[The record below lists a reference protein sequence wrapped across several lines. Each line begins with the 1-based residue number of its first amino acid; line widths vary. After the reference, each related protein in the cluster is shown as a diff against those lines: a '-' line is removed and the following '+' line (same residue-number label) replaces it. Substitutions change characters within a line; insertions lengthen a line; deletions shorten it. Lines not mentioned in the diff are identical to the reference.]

1 MKLIIKGGKILNRGY
16 IGIVMELYNNNNN
29 NNNKDDNKTLYNELL
44 LSNPENITLISINEE
59 IEIKDNKE
67 ILKLIKKNSKNT
79 LTKKFSTNNT
89 IFFGSNKKNFFKEL
103 SGYKNLIDIFKKDI
117 SKYTTIK
124 KGFTFKNKPIYG
136 IIFNNNY
143 YIFLEKCFKTLENIQ
158 FTPKLLNKC
167 IKDIFKV
174 LQILNKK
181 EYIHNDIKP
190 DNIILCKNRFKL
202 IDWENSNYIKDQSY
216 NIIKN
221 GNLVFNHPI
230 KYYRINIPYLGY
242 KFIYDHEILTYNYLF
257 NKKMPIIIAEQV
269 EKSFNKVVEVYN
281 KNKDYYL
288 KLIDLYSFAIT
299 VIYIAEINKII
310 NYDKS
315 FINKIL
321 EFYFFDKLI

>member
-1 MKLIIKGGKILNRGY
+1 MKLIIKGGKVLNRGF
-16 IGIVMELYNNNNN
+16 IGIVMELYNNN
-29 NNNKDDNKTLYNELL
+29 KEDNKTLYQDLL
-44 LSNPENITLISINEE
+44 LSDAKKIKLISINDE
-59 IEIKDNKE
+59 IEIDNTEE
-67 ILKLIKKNSKNT
+67 ILNLIKKNSKNT
-79 LTKKFSTNNT
+79 LTKKFSTNS
-89 IFFGSNKKNFFKEL
+89 ILFGTNKQNFLKEL
-103 SGYKNLIDIFKKDI
+103 SGYKNLIKIFNKDI
-117 SKYTTIK
+117 SKYTTVK
-124 KGFTFKNKPIYG
+124 KGFTYKNKDIYG
-136 IIFNNNY
+136 ISFNNNY

-167 IKDIFKV
+167 IKDIFEV

-181 EYIHNDIKP
+181 QYIHNDIKP

-216 NIIKN
+216 LITKN

-230 KYYRINIPYLGY
+230 KFYRINVTYFGY
-242 KFIYDHEILTYNYLF
+242 KFIYDHEILTYSYLF
-257 NKKMPIIIAEQV
+257 NKKMPIVIAEQV

-299 VIYIAEINKII
+299 IIYIAEINGIT

>member
-1 MKLIIKGGKILNRGY
+1 MKLLIKGGKVLNRGF
-16 IGIVMELYNNNNN
+16 IGIVMELFNH
-29 NNNKDDNKTLYNELL
+29 DNEDKKTLYQELL
-44 LSNPENITLISINEE
+44 LSNPENIKLISIDEE
-59 IEIKDNKE
+59 IEIKDNKK
-67 ILKLIKKNSKNT
+67 ILKLIKNNSKDT
-79 LTKKFSTNNT
+79 LVKKFSTNNSM
-89 IFFGSNKKNFFKEL
+89 FFGSNKKNFFKEF
-103 SGYKNLIDIFKKDI
+103 SGYKNLIEIFKKDI
-117 SKYTTIK
+117 SKYTTVK
-124 KGFTFKNKPIYG
+124 KGFSYKNKHIYG
-136 IIFNNNY
+136 ISFNNNY

-167 IKDIFKV
+167 IKDIFKI

-181 EYIHNDIKP
+181 GYIHNDIKP
-190 DNIILCKNRFKL
+190 DNIILCKKRFKL
-202 IDWENSNYIKDQSY
+202 IDWENSNYIKDQS
-216 NIIKN
+216 NILTKN

-230 KYYRINIPYLGY
+230 KFYRINIPYFGY

-257 NKKMPIIIAEQV
+257 NKKMPLIIAEQV
-269 EKSFNKVVEVYN
+269 EKSFNKVVEIYN

-299 VIYIAEINKII
+299 IIYIAEINGIT

>member
-1 MKLIIKGGKILNRGY
+1 MKLIIKGGKVLNRGF
-16 IGIVMELYNNNNN
+16 IGIVMELYNNN
-29 NNNKDDNKTLYNELL
+29 KEDNKTLYQDLL
-44 LSNPENITLISINEE
+44 LSDAKKIKLISINDE
-59 IEIKDNKE
+59 IEINNTEE
-67 ILKLIKKNSKNT
+67 ILNLIKKNSKNT
-79 LTKKFSTNNT
+79 LTKKFSTNS
-89 IFFGSNKKNFFKEL
+89 ILFGTNKQNFLKEL
-103 SGYKNLIDIFKKDI
+103 SGYKNLIKIFNKDI
-117 SKYTTIK
+117 SKYTTVK
-124 KGFTFKNKPIYG
+124 KGFTYKNKDIYG
-136 IIFNNNY
+136 ISFNNNY

-167 IKDIFKV
+167 IKDIFEV

-181 EYIHNDIKP
+181 QYIHNDIKP

-216 NIIKN
+216 LITKN

-230 KYYRINIPYLGY
+230 KFYRINVPYFGY
-242 KFIYDHEILTYNYLF
+242 KFIYDHEILTYSYLF

-299 VIYIAEINKII
+299 IIYIAEINGIT

>member
-1 MKLIIKGGKILNRGY
+1 MKLLIKGGKVLNRGF
-16 IGIVMELYNNNNN
+16 IGIVMELFNH
-29 NNNKDDNKTLYNELL
+29 DNEDKKTLYQELL
-44 LSNPENITLISINEE
+44 LSNPENIKLISIDEE
-59 IEIKDNKE
+59 IEIKDNKK
-67 ILKLIKKNSKNT
+67 ILKLIKNNSKDT
-79 LTKKFSTNNT
+79 LVKKFSTNNSM
-89 IFFGSNKKNFFKEL
+89 FFGSNKKNFFKEF
-103 SGYKNLIDIFKKDI
+103 SGYKNLIEIFKKDI
-117 SKYTTIK
+117 SKYTTVK
-124 KGFTFKNKPIYG
+124 KGFSYKNKHIYG
-136 IIFNNNY
+136 ISFNNNY

-167 IKDIFKV
+167 IKDIFKI

-181 EYIHNDIKP
+181 GYIHNDIKP
-190 DNIILCKNRFKL
+190 DNIILCKKRFKL
-202 IDWENSNYIKDQSY
+202 IDWENSNYIKDQS
-216 NIIKN
+216 NILTKN

-230 KYYRINIPYLGY
+230 KFYRINIPYFGY
-242 KFIYDHEILTYNYLF
+242 KFIYDHEILTYSYLF

-299 VIYIAEINKII
+299 IIYIAEINGIT